1 MGFSELLNTEK
12 ALSVILG
19 IFLSVAIA
27 FFFGTLVQFLAR
39 TVFTFNYRSRLK
51 WKIGIFGGVCTTA
64 IVYFLLLK
72 GVSNMAFMTPAVK
85 AWINSHTAVIIL
97 GSLGVFTVVMQALH
111 ALKVNVLKVIVLMG
125 TFALAMAFAGN
136 DLVNFIG
143 VPLSGL
149 SAWQDFA
156 ANGSGDAH
164 GFLMDSLNGPA
175 DTPVYFLI
183 GAGMIMVVSLATSK
197 KAHNVTRTEIGLGS
211 QQGGDE
217 MFGILAHSSPAGAL
231 DALAAR
237 MGASGNARARA
248 RMVQPAFQCG

>member
-1 MGFSELLNTEK
+1 M
-12 ALSVILG
+12 
-19 IFLSVAIA
+19 
-27 FFFGTLVQFLAR
+27 QFLAR

-51 WKIGIFGGVCTTA
+51 WKSAFWWCLHYGDSL
-64 IVYFLLLK
+64 FLLLK

-197 KAHNVTRTEIGLGS
+197 KLIT
-211 QQGGDE
+211 
-217 MFGILAHSSPAGAL
+217 
-231 DALAAR
+231 
-237 MGASGNARARA
+237 
-248 RMVQPAFQCG
+248 